1 MEEKQDKNKSKA
13 LELAIASVQKE
24 FGDGAIMRLKDGEKI
39 GGDVAVVPTGSL
51 GLDLALGIGGY
62 PRGRIVEIYGPESSG
77 KTTLTLHAIASVQ
90 RAGGVAAFIDA
101 EHALDV
107 TYAKKLGVKTDE
119 LLISQPDY
127 GEQALEIADML
138 VRSGAVDLVVIDS
151 VAALVPKAEIE
162 GDMGDS
168 HVGLQARLMSQAL
181 RKVTGSVSR
190 SNTMIFFTNQI
201 RMKIGVMFG
210 SPETTTGG
218 NALKFYASVR
228 LDVRRIGAIK
238 EAGPPGKDMV
248 VVGNRTRVKVVKNKL
263 AAPFR
268 EVEFDILYGQGVSR
282 SGEIIDM
289 ASDMNIVQKSG
300 AWFSMDGERIG
311 QGRDNARNY
320 LEQHPEL
327 LEKLEKKILAQAGIN
342 RGGAP
347 AAAAPTP
354 GEGAKSG
361 KGEAAADSKA
371 AVPNGAQKPKPQSP
385 VRPS

>member
-1 MEEKQDKNKSKA
+1 MEEKQKSKA
-13 LELAIASVQKE
+13 LELAIASVHKE
-24 FGDGAIMRLKDGEKI
+24 FGEGAIMRLKDGEKI
-39 GGDVAVVPTGSL
+39 GGEVAVVPTGSL
-51 GLDLALGIGGY
+51 GLDIALGIGGY
-62 PRGRIVEIYGPESSG
+62 PRGRIIEIYGPESSG

-90 RAGGVAAFIDA
+90 RRGGVAAFIDA

-107 TYAKKLGVKTDE
+107 TYARKLGVKTDE

-138 VRSGAVDLVVIDS
+138 VRSGAVDMVVVDS

-181 RKVTGSVSR
+181 RKVTGSVAR
-190 SNTMIFFTNQI
+190 SQCLMVFTNQI

-282 SGEIIDM
+282 SGEVIDM
-289 ASDMNIVQKSG
+289 AADANIVQKSG

-311 QGRDNARNY
+311 QGRDNARTY

-327 LEKLEKKILAQAGIN
+327 LEKLEQKVLAASGVNRKDTPGAASGPAAETAKPGKAEAEPTKAAQANGSAKQ
-342 RGGAP
+342 RP
-347 AAAAPTP
+347 PTP
-354 GEGAKSG
+354 PA
-361 KGEAAADSKA
+361 
-371 AVPNGAQKPKPQSP
+371 
-385 VRPS
+385 RPS

>member
-1 MEEKQDKNKSKA
+1 MEEKQKSKA
-13 LELAIASVQKE
+13 LELAIASVHKE
-24 FGDGAIMRLKDGEKI
+24 FGEGAIMRLKDGEKI
-39 GGDVAVVPTGSL
+39 GGEVAVVPSGSL
-51 GLDLALGIGGY
+51 GLDVALGIGGY
-62 PRGRIVEIYGPESSG
+62 PRGRIIEIYGPESSG

-90 RAGGVAAFIDA
+90 RRGGVAAFIDA

-107 TYAKKLGVKTDE
+107 TYARKLGVKTDE

-138 VRSGAVDLVVIDS
+138 VRSGAVDMVVIDS

-181 RKVTGSVSR
+181 RKVTGSVAR
-190 SNTMIFFTNQI
+190 SQCLMFFTNQI

-238 EAGPPGKDMV
+238 EAGPPGKDMT

-282 SGEIIDM
+282 SGEVIDM
-289 ASDMNIVQKSG
+289 AADANIVQKSG
-300 AWFSMDGERIG
+300 AWFSFDGERIG
-311 QGRDNARNY
+311 QGRDNARTY
-320 LEQHPEL
+320 LEQHPDM
-327 LEKLEKKILAQAGIN
+327 LEKLEQKVLAASGIN
-342 RGGAP
+342 RRTDGAP
-347 AAAAPTP
+347 AVTAPP
-354 GEGAKSG
+354 APEGAKSG
-361 KGEAAADSKA
+361 KAEAEPSKA
-371 AVPNGAQKPKPQSP
+371 APANGATRPQRP
-385 VRPS
+385 QPPTRPS